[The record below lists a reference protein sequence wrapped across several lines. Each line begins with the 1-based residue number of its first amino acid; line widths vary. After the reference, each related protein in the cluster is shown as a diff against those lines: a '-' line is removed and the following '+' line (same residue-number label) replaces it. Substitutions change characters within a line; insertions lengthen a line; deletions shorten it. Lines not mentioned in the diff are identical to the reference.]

1 MFAKMIT
8 ILLNSNYLIFNKRY
22 FVTKKS
28 PVTFATGLFEIR
40 LRTIFIV
47 STIF

>member
-8 ILLNSNYLIFNKRY
+8 ILLKSNYLTFNNRY

-28 PVTFATGLFEIR
+28 PVTFATGLLTIR
-40 LRTIFIV
+40 E
-47 STIF
+47 